1 MWVICMI
8 YFNRIKTDKLR
19 IWGGYKM
26 KTIMYTLFL
35 ILAAGLAGCGN
46 PVVDDSAASNG
57 VLTLPED
64 EQEEAVYT
72 LDGEWKFYWQRLM
85 LPSEVSGSGAD
96 PLYVQTPSG
105 WSDTQTESGP
115 LPNKGY
121 GTYHLE
127 IELPELL
134 TDDTAGIYIPE
145 IATAYTLW
153 VDQKVVA
160 ENGTPGVSRSS
171 TRPDHHPQAAYFK
184 PESDTIDLVLHVS
197 EFHQRK
203 SGWWDSFYIGSAENI
218 QSMRDQNT
226 TREVFLVVSLLVMG
240 LYHLGIFVLRP
251 SDTAPL
257 FFGGL
262 CLAVAARTLLLG
274 EVLFL
279 RFFSGIPWEWTLKFE
294 YWAPCLGIVCAILFI
309 YTQYHRD
316 MNIWI
321 RNSFLTLFS
330 LMAFIILVTP
340 ARIFTEG
347 MIFLQSTAVLALVY
361 INIVLWTALCRG
373 RRGSRAHAGAMLILL
388 AFVVNDV
395 LHYNHIINT
404 GETVSIGVF
413 SYLFAQSFIM
423 ASRFTNALTHSR
435 QLSDRLEKA
444 NQTLEEKVELRTRKL
459 TETNQEL
466 EKANQRL
473 ERMYRAR
480 QELMSNI
487 SHELGTPMTSIQGYI
502 KGMLDGVIDRGDPAY
517 LQLVYNKT
525 LLLQKIT
532 DDLRELAKLESGGIT
547 YTFEERNMRDYV
559 ETIYFVYKEEIERK
573 GILFT
578 WEDHLPPERN
588 GVVSIDPIRMEQVL
602 SNLLLNAKKFT
613 PSGGTVTLIVQEQ
626 EDRHSIM
633 TGVRDDGPGIEGE
646 ELPNV
651 FKRFFKGGANVVK
664 SEEGVGLGLAISA
677 EIVRSHGGE
686 VGVESRKGEGSLF
699 YFSLPVFPVNKNDS

>member
-1 MWVICMI
+1 
-8 YFNRIKTDKLR
+8 
-19 IWGGYKM
+19 M
-26 KTIMYTLFL
+26 KTIIYALFL
-35 ILAAGLAGCGN
+35 ALAAGLAGCGN
-46 PVVDDSAASNG
+46 VIHIDDQKASNG
-57 VLTLPED
+57 ELTIPGG
-64 EQEEAVYT
+64 EQEDAVYA
-72 LDGEWKFYWQRLM
+72 LDGEWEFYWR
-85 LPSEVSGSGAD
+85 EFVSPAALSGEGLE
-96 PLYVQTPSG
+96 PWYVQTPSG
-105 WSDTQTESGP
+105 WSDMETGRGA
-115 LPNKGY
+115 LPDKGY

-127 IELPELL
+127 IEIPESMQN
-134 TDDTAGIYIPE
+134 DTSGIYIPE

-153 VDQKVVA
+153 VDQQLTA
-160 ENGTPGVSRSS
+160 ENGKVGVNRTSMQ
-171 TRPDHHPQAAYFK
+171 PEHHPQTAYFK
-184 PESDTIDLVLHVS
+184 PQSDTIDLVLHVS

-203 SGWWDSFYIGSAENI
+203 SGWWDSFYIGRAEDI

-226 TREVFLVVSLLVMG
+226 SREVFLVVSLLVMG

-279 RFFSGIPWEWTLKFE
+279 RFFSGIPWEWTVKFE
-294 YWAPCLGIVCAILFI
+294 YWAPCLGIMCAVLFI
-309 YTQYHRD
+309 YTQYSRD
-316 MNIWI
+316 MNRWI

-330 LMAFIILVTP
+330 LMALIILVTP

-347 MIFLQSTAVLALVY
+347 MMFLQSAAVLVLVY
-361 INIVLWTALCRG
+361 INIVLWTALRRG
-373 RRGSRAHAGAMLILL
+373 RRGSRAHAGAMLVLL

-395 LHYNHIINT
+395 LHYNHVINT

-413 SYLFAQSFIM
+413 FYLFAQSFIM
-423 ASRFTNALTHSR
+423 ASRFTRALTHSR

-444 NQTLEEKVELRTRKL
+444 NQTLEDKVERRTRKL
-459 TETNQEL
+459 SETNQEL
-466 EKANQRL
+466 ENANHRL

-487 SHELGTPMTSIQGYI
+487 SHEMGTPMTSIQGYI

-525 LLLQKIT
+525 LFLQKIT

-559 ETIYFVYKEEIERK
+559 ETIFFIYKEEIEQK
-573 GILFT
+573 GISFT
-578 WEDHLPPERN
+578 MEDSLSSGRSWM
-588 GVVSIDPIRMEQVL
+588 VFIDPIRMEQVL
-602 SNLLLNAKKFT
+602 SNLLMNAKKFT
-613 PSGGTVTLIVQEQ
+613 PAGGAVSLVLQEEEN
-626 EDRHSIM
+626 EDGHSII
-633 TGVRDDGPGIEGE
+633 TAVRDNGPGIDEE

-651 FKRFFKGGANVVK
+651 FRRFFKGGANVVK
-664 SEEGVGLGLAISA
+664 TEEGVGLGLAISA

-686 VGVESRKGEGSLF
+686 VGVDSKEGEGSLF
-699 YFSLPVFPVNKNDS
+699 YFILPVSPNK